1 MMIIQ
6 VTLKDPVDIGSILNV
21 PKTFRRRL
29 GRLLNVLCTFNLRP
43 VSVGEEV
50 CAFYYKECLSM
61 TKEIT
66 LILYRNV

>member
-1 MMIIQ
+1 MIIQ

-21 PKTFRRRL
+21 HK
-29 GRLLNVLCTFNLRP
+29 TFNLRP

-50 CAFYYKECLSM
+50 CAFYYKECSSM